1 MAYATRQLLADSL
14 KKLVQKKPL
23 EKITIKELVEDCGVN
38 RQTFYYNFQDIYDL
52 LAWIFKEDHQK
63 LLEPILASDDV
74 LNSLPLILNYLKEN
88 KRMILNIY
96 HSLAH
101 PVLEQYLKSEFILFI
116 SAVVD
121 SYIENTTISSEDRA
135 FVIKVYT
142 LAAVGIV
149 REWLD
154 NDMDEAYELDFEKLI
169 PLVRHSL
176 QSNMERLSG

>member
-1 MAYATRQLLADSL
+1 MPEL
-14 KKLVQKKPL
+14 
-23 EKITIKELVEDCGVN
+23 ITS
-38 RQTFYYNFQDIYDL
+38 
-52 LAWIFKEDHQK
+52 
-63 LLEPILASDDV
+63 SDQ
-74 LNSLPLILNYLKEN
+74 
-88 KRMILNIY
+88 
-96 HSLAH
+96 A
-101 PVLEQYLKSEFILFI
+101 FFLFI